1 MQFIILVLESIG
13 LIMGSLVAAL
23 LLCLGLSHLLRL
35 ARHPDWIL
43 LPAIA
48 IVPTAFLLSDS
59 EFVRMTAILAMLMAI
74 PLWIEDHPWPFR
86 PPHGVT
92 KRDGSGVR

>member
-23 LLCLGLSHLLRL
+23 LLCLGLSRLLRL

-48 IVPTAFLLSDS
+48 LVPAAFLLSDS
-59 EFVRMTAILAMLMAI
+59 EFVRMTVILAMLMAI
-74 PLWIEDHPWPFR
+74 PLWMEDRPWPFR
-86 PPHGVT
+86 PSQRVT
-92 KRDGSGVR
+92 KRDGSGAR